1 MIENMHERANGPVFK
16 IIFALVSLSFVIT
29 GIGAGLVAGDTAA
42 VKVNGTEITQQAF
55 NAAKNRQQ
63 SVLNAQMGERF
74 WDLLDTPEYAKQFN
88 QSVLNGLVD
97 EELLRQYP
105 KEPYCLLPHTTKQ
118 SYTFSN

>member
-1 MIENMHERANGPVFK
+1 MIENMHERTKGPVFK

-29 GIGAGLVAGDTAA
+29 GIGTGLVGGDTAA
-42 VKVNGTEITQQAF
+42 VKVNATEITQQAF

-88 QSVLNGLVD
+88 QSVLNG
-97 EELLRQYP
+97 
-105 KEPYCLLPHTTKQ
+105 
-118 SYTFSN
+118 